1 MPNNEQLFISCLMNR
16 DPILDIG
23 SQSSEFIDRMYQNY
37 LVNPRSVDSSWREF
51 FNGLIAALPT
61 DASDELTIL
70 NAYRRYGHLWAKNN
84 PLRINPLIEPD
95 QLKISSFNKEL
106 ISNLQKTYCGNIGIE
121 YMDRHG
127 LEFEKWIQ
135 ERIEPTFFKINL
147 SIEEKQMILH
157 YLNKSELFEVF
168 LHTKYVGQKR
178 FSIEGAETLIP
189 ILAVLIE
196 KGADL
201 GVKECVLG
209 MSHRGRLNV
218 LANILDKS
226 YGDIFGEFDLHY
238 IPQTFEGSG
247 DVKYHKGFFAEKLT
261 SNAKKI
267 KITLMPNPSH
277 LESVDPV
284 VTGFVKARQ
293 QAFNT
298 QEILPILIHGDAS
311 LSGQGV
317 VYETLQMKSL
327 EGYSTGGTIHLVVN
341 NQIGFTTLPKD
352 GRSTLYCT
360 DIAKTFDDIVFH
372 VNAEDPEACIFA
384 VSLAIE
390 IRQQFGY
397 DVWIDLLSYRKYGH
411 NESDEPA
418 FTQPLEYQTIRNKK
432 PIRELY
438 RDDLIGQGVLEGHLA
453 EELEAEFKRALQ
465 EALKQKQEMIAVKK
479 ELNEIK
485 NQSESSIPNLSV
497 DVLRLIG
504 QKICTVPKNFNINP
518 KLASLMEER
527 LKMLE
532 DVHIKT
538 INWGMGELLA
548 YGSLL
553 WEGFDVR
560 LSGQDCCRGTFSHRH
575 AVWVDQKEEKNYIS
589 LQHLKEGQG
598 NFYIYNSPLSEYA
611 VLAFEYG
618 YSLAAQNAL
627 VLWEA
632 QFGDFCNGAQIVID
646 QYLACAEQKW
656 GKHVSLV
663 LLLPHG
669 YEGQG
674 PEHSS
679 ARMERFLSLCAS
691 ENMKVINPSTPAQF
705 YHALRRQMH
714 SKERKPLIVFTPK
727 ALLRHSACTNSLE
740 DFSEGSFEEIMDEPE
755 KLVNARKLVLCN
767 GKIYYELLEER
778 RRRQL
783 DDVAII
789 RIEQLYPFKKE
800 MLKEI
805 TEKYK
810 AVKQFFWVQEEPENM
825 GAWTYVRNIL
835 NDLLGQVVYVGR
847 KESASSA
854 TGFYS
859 VHKKED
865 EQIFNII
872 FSN

>member
-1 MPNNEQLFISCLMNR
+1 MSR

-23 SQSSEFIDRMYQNY
+23 SQSPEFIDQMYQSY
-37 LVNPRSVDSSWREF
+37 LLNPRSVAISWEKLF
-51 FNGLIAALPT
+51 SGLMPTLPVG
-61 DASDELTIL
+61 ASDELNIL

-84 PLRINPLIEPD
+84 PLSITPLIEPD
-95 QLKISSFNKEL
+95 QLKISSLNKEL
-106 ISNLQKTYCGNIGIE
+106 ISNLQKTYCGNIGVE

-127 LEFEKWIQ
+127 IEFEKWLQ
-135 ERIEPTFFKINL
+135 KRIEPTFFKINL
-147 SIEEKQMILH
+147 TIEEKQMILH

-189 ILAVLIE
+189 MLAVLIE

-201 GVKECVLG
+201 GVKEYVLG

-226 YGDIFGEFDLHY
+226 YGDIFSEFDPLY
-238 IPQTFEGSG
+238 VPQSFEGSG
-247 DVKYHKGFFAEKLT
+247 DVKYHKGFESEKLT
-261 SNAKKI
+261 SNAKKV

-293 QAFNT
+293 QDCST
-298 QEILPILIHGDAS
+298 QEVVPILIHGDAS

-360 DIAKTFDDIVFH
+360 DIAKAFDDIVFH
-372 VNAEDPEACIFA
+372 VNAEDPEACVFA
-384 VSLAIE
+384 IILAIE

-418 FTQPLEYQTIRNKK
+418 FTQPLEYQIIRNKK

-438 RDDLIGQGVLEGHLA
+438 RDDLLGQGILENHLV
-453 EELEAEFKRALQ
+453 EELEAEFKRSLQ
-465 EALKQKQEMIAVKK
+465 EALKQKQGASAVKR
-479 ELNEIK
+479 ELNEVK
-485 NQSESSIPNLSV
+485 KHSESSIPNLSV
-497 DVLRLIG
+497 DSLRLIG
-504 QKICTVPKNFNINP
+504 QKMCTVPKDFNINS
-518 KLASLMEER
+518 KLLTLMKER

-532 DVHIKT
+532 DAEVKA

-575 AVWVDQKEEKNYIS
+575 AVWVDQKEEKTFIS
-589 LQHLKEGQG
+589 LQHLKEEQG
-598 NFYIYNSPLSEYA
+598 RFYIYNSPLSEYG

-618 YSLAAQNAL
+618 YSLCAQNAL

-632 QFGDFCNGAQIVID
+632 QFGDFCNGAQVVID
-646 QYLACAEQKW
+646 QYLSCAEQKW
-656 GKHVSLV
+656 GKNVSLV

-679 ARMERFLSLCAS
+679 ARMERFLSLCGN
-691 ENMKVINPSTPAQF
+691 ENMRVINPSTPSQF
-705 YHALRRQMH
+705 FHALRRQMH
-714 SKERKPLIVFTPK
+714 LKERKPLIVFTPK
-727 ALLRHSACTNSLE
+727 ALLRHSACTSSLQE
-740 DFSEGSFEEIMDEPE
+740 FSQGSFEEIMDEQQTLTNAT
-755 KLVNARKLVLCN
+755 KLVICN
-767 GKIYYELLEER
+767 GKIYYELVDER
-778 RRRQL
+778 KRRQSE
-783 DDVAII
+783 DVAIV
-789 RIEQLYPFKKE
+789 RIEQLYPFKEEKF
-800 MLKEI
+800 KEI
-805 TEKYK
+805 VRKYTR
-810 AVKQFFWVQEEPENM
+810 AKQFFWAQEEPENM
-825 GAWTYVRNIL
+825 GAWDYIQSIL
-835 NDLLGQVVYVGR
+835 KRLLGEVVYVGR
-847 KESASSA
+847 KGSASTAAGSYA
-854 TGFYS
+854 I
-859 VHKKED
+859 HKQED
-865 EQIFNII
+865 EQILNTI
-872 FSN
+872 F